1 MFVGI
6 ITPHADDIVL
16 LAPTAHAMRCM
27 LSTCEAYAADFS
39 VSFNASKSKCVVC
52 VSRQKSKELDFVH
65 DVKFTINAVSY
76 THLTLPTIYSV

>member
-6 ITPHADDIVL
+6 IAYADDIVL

-39 VSFNASKSKCVVC
+39 VAFNASKSKCVCVCVCVC
-52 VSRQKSKELDFVH
+52 VSSKIQR
-65 DVKFTINAVSY
+65 T
-76 THLTLPTIYSV
+76 